1 MKEKATLSQNRH
13 QFGRVVIIIGS
24 FLHPANS
31 IETISLTD
39 YKDIDE
45 KAWLKA
51 YEYILSNWSAGEE
64 QVALNQLLVKHLPC
78 TASWVR

>member
-1 MKEKATLSQNRH
+1 M
-13 QFGRVVIIIGS
+13 
-24 FLHPANS
+24 
-31 IETISLTD
+31 ETIPLTD
-39 YKDIDE
+39 YKDIDA

-51 YEYILSNWSAGEE
+51 YEYILSNWSDGEE